1 MATTA
6 ARRRLIRRL
15 IQQHRPARQ
24 SELVALLAEAGHDVT
39 QATVSRDLDALG
51 AAKAR
56 DDDGGH
62 YTIPRSAGN
71 GDPADV
77 VAEFVDQ
84 ISASGNLVV
93 LRTPPG
99 AAHMVA
105 GAIDRWDLGEILGT
119 VAGDDTVLV
128 VTPEGGDATA
138 VASQLEAFGVS
149 S

>member
-6 ARRRLIRRL
+6 ARRRIIRQL
-15 IQQHRPARQ
+15 IQEHRPARQ
-24 SELVALLAEAGHDVT
+24 SELVALLAKAGHEVT

-56 DDDGGH
+56 EDDGGH
-62 YTIPRSAGN
+62 YTLPRPTGTGGLAEI
-71 GDPADV
+71 
-77 VAEFVDQ
+77 VAEFVHQ

-105 GAIDRWDLGEILGT
+105 GALDRSAFEGILGT

-128 VTPEGGDATA
+128 VTPAGGDAAA
-138 VASQLEAFGVS
+138 VARRLETMGS